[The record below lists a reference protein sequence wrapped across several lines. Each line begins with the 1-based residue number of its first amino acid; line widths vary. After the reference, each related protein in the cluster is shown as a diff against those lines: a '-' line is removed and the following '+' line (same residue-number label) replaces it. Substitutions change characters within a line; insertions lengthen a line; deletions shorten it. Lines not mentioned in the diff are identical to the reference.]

1 MRTRLM
7 LIGFVVLAT
16 AATGCHGK
24 RKGPYFAPQPA
35 RISAEA
41 SPLQASFPYQLN
53 A

>member
-16 AATGCHGK
+16 AVTGCRGK

-35 RISAEA
+35 RITAEA
-41 SPLQASFPYQLN
+41 NPLQASFIYELH